1 MPEHCR
7 LLVVWFA
14 VTFRA
19 FLSKH
24 CGKISHF
31 RLSIVSSWCRQ
42 PYFGRKSSK
51 TWPSL
56 SLRARKATKERKL
69 IIRPTLAT
77 AEWVKCIKFYYE
89 FTEASSLE
97 GRHFGCD
104 SRSGEGTHVLCPI
117 NSWLN
122 LSWRARSNYW
132 TSQRS
137 WAYRKNLIEFWIRWM
152 QRLFKELTDWFPV
165 HSLQVHVTFVRRL
178 LLFKVLSLQV
188 RDCQSHGFKAKF

>member
-89 FTEASSLE
+89 FTETSSLE

-104 SRSGEGTHVLCPI
+104 SRSGEGTHVLCSI

-188 RDCQSHGFKAKF
+188 RDC